1 MKRKRINILFT
12 TLNILVIAG
21 MLIHIAICYNN
32 YGKNVNSTVNVPVDF
47 VYLWSLA
54 YILPLLLLNAI
65 WDLVRKISSK
75 KGEQADSPSADVL
88 ARAAARSKIV
98 NIVFLVFNAVIIII
112 MVISENRLREGYFF
126 LPGFFDLMA
135 SPYGVTLI
143 TLNTAWCVVHMNIKR
158 TD

>member
-32 YGKNVNSTVNVPVDF
+32 FGKNVNDIVNVPVDTVF
-47 VYLWSLA
+47 LLSLA

-88 ARAAARSKIV
+88 ARAAARSRIV
-98 NIVFLVFNAVIIII
+98 NIVFLVFNAVIVVI
-112 MVISENRLREGYFF
+112 MVISTIRSRGGYLF
-126 LPGFFDLMA
+126 LPGFFDFMA
-135 SPYGVTLI
+135 SPYGVTLV
-143 TLNTAWCVVHMNIKR
+143 TLNTAWCVIHMNIKK

>member
-32 YGKNVNSTVNVPVDF
+32 FGKNVNDIVNVPVDVVF
-47 VYLWSLA
+47 LWSLA

-98 NIVFLVFNAVIIII
+98 NIVFLVFNAVIVVI
-112 MVISENRLREGYFF
+112 MVISGN
-126 LPGFFDLMA
+126 LMA
-135 SPYGVTLI
+135 SPYGVTLV
-143 TLNTAWCVVHMNIKR
+143 TLNTAWCVIHMNIKK

>member
-32 YGKNVNSTVNVPVDF
+32 FGKNVNSTVNVPVESVF
-47 VYLWSLA
+47 LWSLA

-88 ARAAARSKIV
+88 ARAAVRSKIV
-98 NIVFLVFNAVIIII
+98 NNVFLVFNTVIVVI
-112 MVISENRLREGYFF
+112 MVISGN
-126 LPGFFDLMA
+126 LMA
-135 SPYGVTLI
+135 SPYGVTLV
-143 TLNTAWCVVHMNIKR
+143 TLNTAWCVIHMNIKK

>member
-32 YGKNVNSTVNVPVDF
+32 FGKNINDIVNVPVDIVF
-47 VYLWSLA
+47 LWSLA

-75 KGEQADSPSADVL
+75 KEEQVDSPSADVL
-88 ARAAARSKIV
+88 ARAAARSRIV
-98 NIVFLVFNAVIIII
+98 NIVFLVFNAVIVVI
-112 MVISENRLREGYFF
+112 MVISGN
-126 LPGFFDLMA
+126 LMA
-135 SPYGVTLI
+135 SPYGVTLV
-143 TLNTAWCVVHMNIKR
+143 TLNTAWCVIHMNIKK

>member
-32 YGKNVNSTVNVPVDF
+32 FGKNVNDIVNVPVDVVF
-47 VYLWSLA
+47 LWSLA

-98 NIVFLVFNAVIIII
+98 NIVFLVFNAVLAVI
-112 MVISENRLREGYFF
+112 MLISGN
-126 LPGFFDLMA
+126 LMA
-135 SPYGVTLI
+135 SPYGVTLV
-143 TLNTAWCVVHMNIKR
+143 TLNTAWCVIHMNIKK

>member
-32 YGKNVNSTVNVPVDF
+32 FGKNVNDIVNVPVDIVF
-47 VYLWSLA
+47 LWSLA

-88 ARAAARSKIV
+88 ARAAARSRIV
-98 NIVFLVFNAVIIII
+98 NIVFLVFNAVIVVI
-112 MVISENRLREGYFF
+112 MVISGN
-126 LPGFFDLMA
+126 LMA
-135 SPYGVTLI
+135 SPYGVTLV
-143 TLNTAWCVVHMNIKR
+143 TLNTAWCVIHMNIKK